1 MASKRPRGYYP
12 AVLVPV
18 HDQHPLA
25 PRRPALLGAGTRQPG
40 EDWPSDAAAC
50 RERGVAAASSQRILV
65 VEDDLDSVHTLVT
78 LLKLEGHQVQFAI
91 NGYAALDKAQRM
103 RPDVVLL
110 DIGMPGMNGLEIC
123 ASLKRRPGLE
133 GVRVIALTAY
143 ATAEDRARSFAA
155 GCEHHLTKPY
165 DAKELLSLIA
175 GK

>member
-1 MASKRPRGYYP
+1 VASKRPRGYYP
-12 AVLVPV
+12 AVLLPV
-18 HDQHPLA
+18 HDQHPFP
-25 PRRPALLGAGTRQPG
+25 PRRPALLGTGARQPG
-40 EDWPSDAAAC
+40 EDWPSDAVAS
-50 RERGVAAASSQRILV
+50 RERGVAAARSKRILV
-65 VEDDLDSVHTLVT
+65 VEDDLDSMHTLVT
-78 LLKLEGHQVQFAI
+78 LLKFEGHQVQFAI

-110 DIGMPGMNGLEIC
+110 DIGLPGVSGLEIC

-133 GVRVIALTAY
+133 NVRVIALTAY

-155 GCEHHLTKPY
+155 GCEHHLSKPY